1 MRPAA
6 ALALLTLAGLAL
18 PPAARAACGPE
29 PSGRPRVGLVLSGG
43 GARGLAHI
51 GFLSVL
57 EEQGIRVDC
66 VAGTSMGA
74 ALGAL
79 WASGYSSARM
89 QEIVRSIDWQQVFSG
104 RRERALIPLSRRI
117 DDVPPV
123 VSIGFEGAKVHLP
136 PARESDYR
144 LNRLLFRLLAEAGLR
159 AGGDFDRL
167 PVPFRTVATD
177 LASAQPVVLSR
188 GSLPR
193 AVRASMSTPVTL
205 PVVRLDGRVLVDGGI
220 VDNIPVDVARG
231 MGADVV
237 IAVDVSSPP
246 LKPEQYKD
254 LLGVGLQLVDQLMR
268 ARGEAFAQR
277 ADVVIRPEL
286 EGRGFQD
293 YSDPDA
299 LVAIG
304 RRAAEQ
310 AIGRLREVAGGASA
324 PRSPEPSPSP
334 ASVVEVEVRGNHGVS
349 AASVR
354 SAFGVRAAQPMSVDG
369 LVRGFDRVWAT
380 GLFDTAWMDVEAA
393 AGGVKVML
401 DVAEKPR
408 PAVELGVAYD
418 EADQASVFAR
428 LRNQNLL
435 GHGERLDITLL
446 GSEREAGGRATIL
459 GDGLWRRR
467 FGYIAGGEIVD
478 ERPVFYIGGN
488 SAGRAEFLRQLVWG
502 GAQVSFGS
510 AAVARAWLTVG
521 RVTSQARAGI
531 PVAAGEDEQ
540 RRVGGLLAWDRL
552 DDRDLPRA
560 GAALS
565 VRSEWSVTGLGA
577 TRDYWLLRTDGR
589 AAWSPMEHLVIDGAV
604 AFGRSERDVPDYE
617 LFRLGGPVFLP
628 GRPREERWGRQL
640 LAAAVSPGVDVRGFR
655 VFVRAG
661 AGNVWADPDE
671 ISLGDL
677 DWGIGAGVTRRTRF
691 GPIALEAG
699 VDQDGHGAV
708 YVSAG
713 YSPVRR

>member
-1 MRPAA
+1 MRPAGV
-6 ALALLTLAGLAL
+6 LALLTLAGLAA

-29 PSGRPRVGLVLSGG
+29 AAGRPRVGLVLSGG

-57 EEQGIRVDC
+57 EEAGIRVDC

-74 ALGAL
+74 AFGAL
-79 WASGYSSARM
+79 WSAGYSSARI
-89 QEIVRSIDWQQVFSG
+89 QEIVRSIDWQEVFSG

-117 DDVPPV
+117 DDVPAALTV
-123 VSIGFEGAKVHLP
+123 GLERGKVRLP

-144 LNRLLFRLLAEAGLR
+144 LNRLLFKLLAAPGLR

-177 LASAQPVVLSR
+177 LANAQPVVLSR

-205 PVVRLDGRVLVDGGI
+205 PVVRLDGRVLVDGGV
-220 VDNIPVDVARG
+220 VDNIPVDVARA

-237 IAVDVSSPP
+237 IAVDVTSPP
-246 LKPEQYKD
+246 LKPEQYQD
-254 LLGVGLQLVDQLMR
+254 LLGVGLQLVDVLMR
-268 ARGEAFAQR
+268 ARGAAFAQP

-299 LVAIG
+299 VVAIG

-310 AIGRLREVAGGASA
+310 ALGRLREAAGGAA
-324 PRSPEPSPSP
+324 PPRAPEPP
-334 ASVVEVEVRGNHGVS
+334 AETPVVEVDVRGNRHVT
-349 AASVR
+349 ARSVR
-354 SAFGVRAAQPMSVDG
+354 SAFGVRPADPLSVDG

-380 GLFDTAWMDVEAA
+380 GLFDSAWMDLEPAA
-393 AGGVKVML
+393 DGVKVVL
-401 DVAEKPR
+401 EVAEKPR
-408 PAVELGVAYD
+408 LAVEMGVAYD

-428 LRNQNLL
+428 LRHQNLL
-435 GHGERLDITLL
+435 GHGERLDVALL
-446 GSEREAGGRATIL
+446 GGEREAGARAALL
-459 GDGLWRRR
+459 GDGLWRRW
-467 FGYIAGGEIVD
+467 FGYVTGGEIAF
-478 ERPVFYIGGN
+478 ERPVFYIDGE
-488 SAGRAEFLRQLVWG
+488 SAGRAEFLRKLAWG
-502 GAQVSFGS
+502 GAQASFGS
-510 AAVARAWLTVG
+510 AAVARAWLGAG
-521 RVTSQARAGI
+521 RVTSEARAGV
-531 PVAAGEDEQ
+531 PVASSEDEY
-540 RRVGGLLAWDRL
+540 RVLGGLLAWDRL

-560 GAALS
+560 GAAFA

-577 TRDYWLLRTDGR
+577 TRDYWRLRTDGR
-589 AAWSPMEHLVIDGAV
+589 AAWSPVAGLVIDGAV
-604 AFGRSERDVPDYE
+604 AFGLSERDIPDYE

-640 LAAAVSPGVDVRGFR
+640 LAAALSPGFDVRGFR
-655 VFVRAG
+655 FVVRAG
-661 AGNVWADPDE
+661 AGNVWATQDE

-677 DWGIGAGVTRRTRF
+677 DWGIGAGVMRRTRF

-699 VDQDGHGAV
+699 LDQDGHGAV
-708 YVSAG
+708 YVSVG
-713 YSPVRR
+713 YAPVRR

>member
-6 ALALLTLAGLAL
+6 GLLLLTLAGLAA
-18 PPAARAACGPE
+18 PPTARAACGPE
-29 PSGRPRVGLVLSGG
+29 PSDRRRVGLVLSGG

-57 EEQGIRVDC
+57 EEAGIRVDC
-66 VAGTSMGA
+66 VAGTSMGSA
-74 ALGAL
+74 FGAL
-79 WASGYSSARM
+79 WASGYSSGRIR
-89 QEIVRSIDWQQVFSG
+89 EIVRSIDWQEVFSG

-117 DDVPPV
+117 DDLPAALT
-123 VSIGFEGAKVHLP
+123 IGLDRANVHLP

-144 LNRLLFRLLAEAGLR
+144 LNRLLFRLLAPAGLR

-177 LASAQPVVLSR
+177 LATAEPVVLSQ

-205 PVVRLDGRVLVDGGI
+205 PVVRMDGRVLVDGGI
-220 VDNIPVDVARG
+220 VDNIPVDVARA

-246 LKPEQYKD
+246 LKPEQYQD
-254 LLGVGLQLVDQLMR
+254 LLGVGLQLVESLMR
-268 ARGEAFAQR
+268 ARNAAFAQQ
-277 ADVVIRPEL
+277 ADVLIRPEL

-299 LVAIG
+299 VIAIG

-310 AIGRLREVAGGASA
+310 ALGRLREVAGGA
-324 PRSPEPSPSP
+324 PRARAPEPAVP
-334 ASVVEVEVRGNHGVS
+334 AMSVVAVEVRGNRGVT
-349 AASVR
+349 AGSVR
-354 SAFGVRAAQPMSVDG
+354 SAFGVRPAAPLSVDG

-380 GLFDTAWMDVEAA
+380 GLFDTAWMDLEPA
-393 AGGVKVML
+393 AGGVNVVL
-401 DVAEKPR
+401 DVAERPR
-408 PAVELGVAYD
+408 LAVELGVAYD

-428 LRNQNLL
+428 LRNQNLF
-435 GHGERLDITLL
+435 GHGERLDVTLL
-446 GSEREAGGRATIL
+446 GSEREAGARATLL
-459 GDGLWRRR
+459 GDGLWGRR
-467 FGYIAGGEIVD
+467 FGYLAGGEIVE
-478 ERPVFYIGGN
+478 ERPVFYVDAE
-488 SAGRAEFLRQLVWG
+488 SVGRAEFVRKIAWG
-502 GAQVSFGS
+502 GGQASFGS
-510 AAVARAWLTVG
+510 SAVARAWLGAG
-521 RVTSQARAGI
+521 RVTTEPRAGI
-531 PVAAGEDEQ
+531 PVASGQDEY
-540 RRVGGLLAWDRL
+540 RVLGGLLGWDRL

-565 VRSEWSVTGLGA
+565 VRSEWSLTGLGA
-577 TRDYWLLRTDGR
+577 TRDYWRFRTDGR
-589 AAWSPMEHLVIDGAV
+589 AAWSPLPGFVIDGAV
-604 AFGRSERDVPDYE
+604 AVGLSERDVPDYE

-640 LAAAVSPGVDVRGFR
+640 LAAALSPGFDLRGFR
-655 VFVRAG
+655 VVMRAG
-661 AGNVWADPDE
+661 AGNVWASQDD

-677 DWGIGAGVTRRTRF
+677 DWGFGAGVTRRTRF

-708 YVSAG
+708 YISAG